1 MPIIVST
8 CDLDAVPPAQ
18 LCNQQG
24 GDDWPYC
31 SCQVHWCGY
40 YTPYSPKLLWG
51 TPLEHTIKHQS
62 MQKSITENNQWVDDL
77 IFIKWHN
84 FRLLELNNVW
94 YTCIKLLFKIGRLR
108 ITTPRCIFHP
118 ILRTLFILTV
128 TILTKNIPWE
138 FMYNLNRNTWNI
150 LHVCL
155 WFCRRVLFSAIFC
168 SIISSKIVSHFSHY
182 HQLIILQK

>member
-24 GDDWPYC
+24 GDDWAHC
-31 SCQVHWCGY
+31 SCQVHWCGHN
-40 YTPYSPKLLWG
+40 TPYSPKLLWG
-51 TPLEHTIKHQS
+51 APLEHTKKHQS
-62 MQKSITENNQWVDDL
+62 MQKSITENHQWVNDL

-94 YTCIKLLFKIGRLR
+94 YTCKLLFKIGRLR

-118 ILRTLFILTV
+118 ILRTSLILTV
-128 TILTKNIPWE
+128 TILTKKIPWE
-138 FMYNLNRNTWNI
+138 FMYNLNHNTWNI
-150 LHVCL
+150 LHACL
-155 WFCRRVLFSAIFC
+155 WFCHRVLFSAIFC
-168 SIISSKIVSHFSHY
+168 SIISSKENSIS
-182 HQLIILQK
+182 K